1 MTAAGPM
8 SRSAGM
14 AADRLLLL
22 LKTRGPQ
29 TSAELGTALGI
40 TSEAARQQLFKLAG
54 AGLAEPAARRE
65 GVGRPV
71 QVWSLTALGNAQF
84 PDGHADMAVG
94 LIASIRQ
101 ELGEAALARL
111 IASREAQ
118 TLARYRDAL
127 AGAESLRDKVAG
139 LAALRAREGY
149 MAGWEEDEDGFL
161 LFENH
166 CPICAAAAACQGF
179 CRTEIALF
187 RQVLGPGT
195 SVERTEHIQ
204 NGARR
209 CTYRIT
215 ITSQTATGGT

>member
-1 MTAAGPM
+1 MAPVGPTG
-8 SRSAGM
+8 RSAGM

-29 TSAELGTALGI
+29 TSSELGSTLGI
-40 TSEAARQQLFKLAG
+40 TAEAARQQLFKLSG

-94 LIASIRQ
+94 LILSIRQ
-101 ELGEAALARL
+101 ELGEAALDRL

-118 TLARYRDAL
+118 TLARYREAL
-127 AGAESLRDKVAG
+127 REAGSLRARIAG

-149 MAGWEEDEDGFL
+149 MAGWEEDEGGFL

-195 SVERTEHIQ
+195 GVERTEHIQ

-215 ITSQTATGGT
+215 VTNRPATGGT